1 LTIGLRVLFVDVER
15 EKRCG
20 HWVVGEEKLRYNK
33 THKHQT

>member
-1 LTIGLRVLFVDVER
+1 LIDDWIEGFVDVER